1 MTIKEME
8 VLTGLT
14 RANIRFYEQ
23 QGFLSP
29 ERHENGYR
37 DYTEEDLEILKKIRL
52 LRMLHVPL
60 NQIHDMA
67 DGEQSLN
74 EVLTRH
80 LAYIDGEIKQ
90 FEEAKTLCEKILQD
104 GKEYEEMNTEL
115 YLNEL
120 SGAAPPADVWD
131 ETGTGRRFMAR
142 MMDVYLALLI
152 PLFLFKGMTWYETLP
167 IPYGI
172 QMILILAIV
181 EPILLTLF
189 GTTPGKWLMRIR
201 ILHKDGRKLTLLES
215 IKRTW
220 IVLTLGIGLGF
231 TFLSDICAYW
241 GWKTVEDGKQVVWDR
256 VTGSIVE
263 VKKEQPWRLVMYAV
277 IAVIYMFVMVMIRA

>member
-80 LAYIDGEIKQ
+80 LIYIDEEIQK
-90 FEEAKTLCEKILQD
+90 FTEAKTMCEKILQD

-131 ETGTGRRFMAR
+131 ETGSGRRFMAR

-152 PLFLFKGMTWYETLP
+152 PLFLFKG
-167 IPYGI
+167 
-172 QMILILAIV
+172 
-181 EPILLTLF
+181 
-189 GTTPGKWLMRIR
+189 
-201 ILHKDGRKLTLLES
+201 
-215 IKRTW
+215 
-220 IVLTLGIGLGF
+220 
-231 TFLSDICAYW
+231 
-241 GWKTVEDGKQVVWDR
+241 
-256 VTGSIVE
+256 
-263 VKKEQPWRLVMYAV
+263 
-277 IAVIYMFVMVMIRA
+277 

>member
-120 SGAAPPADVWD
+120 SGATPTADVWD
-131 ETGTGRRFMAR
+131 ETGSGRRFMAR

-152 PLFLFKGMTWYETLP
+152 PLFLFEGMAWYETLP

-201 ILHKDGRKLTLLES
+201 ILHQDGRKLNLLEAV
-215 IKRTW
+215 KRTW
-220 IVLTLGIGLGF
+220 LVMILGIGLGIPF
-231 TFLSDICAYW
+231 VSDICAFW
-241 GWKTVEDGKQVVWDR
+241 GWQTVDGGKQVIWDR
-256 VTGSIVE
+256 LSGSVVE
-263 VKKEQPWRLVMYAV
+263 VKKEKPWRLVLYGAITVVYIFV
-277 IAVIYMFVMVMIRA
+277 IIMIRA